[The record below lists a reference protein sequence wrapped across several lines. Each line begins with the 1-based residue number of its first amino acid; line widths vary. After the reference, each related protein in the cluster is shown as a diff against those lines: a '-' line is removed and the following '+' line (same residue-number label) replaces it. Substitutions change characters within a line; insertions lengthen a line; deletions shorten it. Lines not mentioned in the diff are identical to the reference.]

1 MMAIGKY
8 LILMVGVLGLNPV
21 AVTQEAP
28 QVSIIVNAANPMSE
42 MTRAQISQLFLKKA
56 THWGD
61 GVQAMP
67 VDLADTFPVRERF
80 TQWIHKRTVRAVK
93 LYWQQKI
100 FSGREIP
107 LPERE
112 SDAAV
117 IGYVEEHAGAIG
129 YVSGVASTRNRK
141 VKVIKVME

>member
-1 MMAIGKY
+1 MKAIGKY
-8 LILMVGVLGLNPV
+8 LILLVGVLGLSPA
-21 AVTQEAP
+21 AVTQEAT
-28 QVSIIVNAANPMSE
+28 QVIIIVNAANPMSE
-42 MTRAQISQLFLKKA
+42 MTRAQISQLFLKKV
-56 THWGD
+56 TRWGY

-67 VDLADTFPVRERF
+67 VDLADTSPARERF
-80 TQWIHKRTVRAVK
+80 TKWIHKRTVRAVK

-112 SDAAV
+112 SDAGV

-129 YVSGVASTRNRK
+129 YVSGLASTRDRK